1 MNFIIPRPVFDCGST
16 DIQRPVNGNVNLT
29 EKTTIGSQAIFSCDA
44 GFVMIGEE
52 TRTCQLTG
60 WSGSNPICG
69 MSIKNYE
76 NTDSLKSLF

>member
-29 EKTTIGSQAIFSCDA
+29 EKTTIGSRAFFSCEVGFELVGDA
-44 GFVMIGEE
+44 

-60 WSGSNPICG
+60 WTGSNPTCG
-69 MSIKNYE
+69 TSIE
-76 NTDSLKSLF
+76 NT